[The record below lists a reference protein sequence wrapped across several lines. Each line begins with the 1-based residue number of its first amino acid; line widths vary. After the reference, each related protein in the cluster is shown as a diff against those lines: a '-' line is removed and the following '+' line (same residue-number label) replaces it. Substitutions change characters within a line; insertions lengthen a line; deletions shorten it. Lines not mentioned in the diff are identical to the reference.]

1 MKHHKHI
8 RHYIPLFAVFAVGII
23 GFLSFPYDRA
33 LQIAIATGLAVSY
46 AIWGIVHHAIDRDLS
61 LEVILEY
68 IFVSAIG
75 LSGML
80 TVLYW
85 S

>member
-1 MKHHKHI
+1 MKHHKHAV
-8 RHYIPLFAVFAVGII
+8 HYIPLFAVFAVGII
-23 GFLSFPYDRA
+23 GFLIFPYDRA
-33 LQIAIATGLAVSY
+33 LQIAIATALAVSY
-46 AIWGIVHHAIDRDLS
+46 ATWGIVHHTIERDLS

-75 LSGML
+75 LAGML